1 MYENV
6 LLPVDGSEG
15 SARAEDFALEL
26 AGRYGGTVHV
36 LHVIDTRLMSEPA
49 LSSMELVTDEAEAAA
64 KELLREVEEH
74 ATDEDLEVT
83 TRCCHGKPHE
93 EIVAYADQVD
103 ADVVVMGYR
112 GQSHEQRIGSV
123 VDRVLREID
132 RPVLAV

>member
-26 AGRYGGTVHV
+26 AERYGGRVHV
-36 LHVIDTRLMSEPA
+36 MHVIDTRLMSEPA

-64 KELLREVEEH
+64 KQLLREVAER
-74 ATDEDLEVT
+74 ATDEGIEVS
-83 TRCCHGKPHE
+83 TRCCHGTPHE
-93 EIVAYADQVD
+93 EIVTYADEID